1 MTPDGSAD
9 YSNRSTSDT
18 FIRGMKSTFGL
29 FLCAGMLLMAPMSRA
44 GTLDSVREAGAISC
58 GVIENGRG
66 LTEQDASG
74 RWHGFFIDYCRVL
87 AAAALGDPQRI
98 IVKPL
103 STHRRFEALQSGDI
117 DVLMANTTV
126 TPSRNVAMAIDFPAI
141 YYYDGQGF
149 MAHKNVGGARFEEI
163 DDRKVCVLGETT
175 TANRL
180 NDYIREHH
188 KRLTPI
194 LFKDNEESFNAFF
207 VRSCDVVTTDRLVLT
222 AQRALHAP
230 DPSSYAIYPDV
241 ISKEPLAP
249 AVRSSDRQWSL
260 IVKWAVLVPIAAE
273 EMGITSSNVS
283 SYALSQSPEVRRL
296 LGLDPIINQ
305 NLGLASGWGARI
317 IESVGNY
324 GEIFNRNLGMSTD
337 LRLERGLNALWNH
350 GGLIYA
356 PPFL

>member
-1 MTPDGSAD
+1 MMSYEP
-9 YSNRSTSDT
+9 
-18 FIRGMKSTFGL
+18 
-29 FLCAGMLLMAPMSRA
+29 AGHSKRRTAVAPLRFAFWFPIFVGIMLIAQASHA
-44 GTLDSVREAGAISC
+44 KTLDSVKDAGAISC

-74 RWHGFFIDYCRVL
+74 QWHGLFIDYCHAL

-103 STHRRFEALQSGDI
+103 STHMRFEALKLRDI
-117 DVLMANTTV
+117 DVLMANTTI
-126 TPSRNVAMAIDFPAI
+126 TLSRNVSMAVDFPAV

-149 MAHKNVGGARFEEI
+149 MAHKNVGGLRF
-163 DDRKVCVLGETT
+163 DDVDNRKICVLGETT
-175 TANRL
+175 TASRL
-180 NDYIREHH
+180 SEYIKERR
-188 KRLTPI
+188 KSLSPI
-194 LFKDNEESFNAFF
+194 WFKDNEESFNAFF
-207 VRSCDVVTTDRLVLT
+207 ARSCDIVTNDRLILT

-230 DPSSYAIYPDV
+230 DPSAYTIYPDV

-249 AVRSSDRQWSL
+249 AVRSDDRQWSL

-273 EMGITSSNVS
+273 EIGITSSNVR
-283 SYALSQSPEVRRL
+283 SYIGSEDPEIRRL
-296 LGLDPIINQ
+296 LGLDPGINQ
-305 NLGLASGWGARI
+305 DLGLTSGWGLRI

-324 GEIFNRNLGMSTD
+324 GEIFDRNLGLSTE

>member
-1 MTPDGSAD
+1 MMSFESAG
-9 YSNRSTSDT
+9 YSKRRTAITIFRNL
-18 FIRGMKSTFGL
+18 KSVFR
-29 FLCAGMLLMAPMSRA
+29 FVVCASMLLAAPASRA
-44 GTLDSVREAGAISC
+44 GTLDSVKDTGAVSC

-74 RWHGFFIDYCRVL
+74 HWHGLFIDYCRAL
-87 AAAALGDPQRI
+87 AAATLGDAQRI

-103 STHRRFEALQSGDI
+103 STHLRFEALKLRDI
-117 DVLMANTTV
+117 DVLMANTTI
-126 TPSRNVAMAIDFPAI
+126 TLSRNVSMAVDFPAV

-149 MAHKNVGGARFEEI
+149 MAHKNVGGLRFDEV
-163 DDRKVCVLGETT
+163 DNRKVCVLGETT
-175 TANRL
+175 TASRL
-180 NDYIREHH
+180 DEYIKEHH
-188 KRLTPI
+188 KSLSPI
-194 LFKDNEESFNAFF
+194 WFKDNEESFNAFF
-207 VRSCDVVTTDRLVLT
+207 ARSCDIVTTDRLILT

-230 DPSSYAIYPDV
+230 DPSTYTIYPDV

-249 AVRSSDRQWSL
+249 AVRSDDHQWSL

-283 SYALSQSPEVRRL
+283 SYVGSQNPEIRRL
-296 LGLDPIINQ
+296 LGLDPAINQ
-305 NLGLASGWGARI
+305 DLGLTSGWGARI

-324 GEIFNRNLGMSTD
+324 GEIFDRNLGLSTE

>member
-1 MTPDGSAD
+1 MSFETVR
-9 YSNRSTSDT
+9 YSKPHTSIT
-18 FIRGMKSTFGL
+18 VLRQMKSAFG
-29 FLCAGMLLMAPMSRA
+29 FLMFASIMLIAPMSWA
-44 GTLDSVREAGAISC
+44 GTLDSVKDTGAVSC

-74 RWHGFFIDYCRVL
+74 HWHGFFVDYCRAL
-87 AAAALGDPQRI
+87 AAAALGDAQRI
-98 IVKPL
+98 IIKPL
-103 STHRRFEALQSGDI
+103 STHLRFEALKLRDI

-126 TPSRNVAMAIDFPAI
+126 TLSRNVSMAVDFPAV

-149 MAHKNVGGARFEEI
+149 MAHKNVGGVRI
-163 DDRKVCVLGETT
+163 DEVDNRKICVLGETT
-175 TANRL
+175 TASRL
-180 NDYIREHH
+180 NEYIKEHH
-188 KRLTPI
+188 KNLSPI
-194 LFKDNEESFNAFF
+194 WFKDNEESFGAFF
-207 VRSCDVVTTDRLVLT
+207 ARSCDVVTTDRLILT

-230 DPSSYAIYPDV
+230 DPSTYMIYPDV

-249 AVRSSDRQWSL
+249 AVRSDDRQWSL

-273 EMGITSSNVS
+273 EMGITSTNVG
-283 SYALSQSPEVRRL
+283 SYVGSQNPEVRRL
-296 LGLDPIINQ
+296 LGLDPAINQ
-305 NLGLASGWGARI
+305 DLGLTPGWGARI

-324 GEIFNRNLGMSTD
+324 GEIFDRNLGISTE